1 MAYYNY
7 KQYKKYMTVYLCQ
20 GIIKIDMNM
29 YILNTF

>member
-7 KQYKKYMTVYLCQ
+7 KQYKKIHVYLCQ